1 MNATSIDSQ
10 AADWLGRRE
19 LGLTPA
25 EEREFQAWLTADARH
40 RAAWAECRATWDLLN
55 DAAAIP
61 ALVPPAPARSPVRFW
76 RPAALAVAAAVA
88 VGFFALHRPDPT
100 IAFSRQAI
108 STEAGGLK
116 KIELADGSVIH
127 LNGGS
132 ALTVDLAPGER
143 RVALARGEAFFQVAP
158 DPTRPFIVRAAGYA
172 VRAVGTAFNVAVT
185 AQAVDV
191 LVTEGRV
198 RVDDVAKGRS
208 VLPADGA
215 PAGAPVLAAGQ
226 KISLSLSPASA
237 PAPAPAT
244 VAIQSVAEPEVRQAL
259 AWQIRLLDFDNQPLS
274 DVVAGFNRHNQ
285 HQLVILDPALAAQ
298 TFGGTFRADNYADL
312 VELLESR
319 YHVTA
324 TRRGDRT
331 ELALRR

>member
-1 MNATSIDSQ
+1 MNATSIDTQ

-40 RAAWAECRATWDLLN
+40 GAAWAECRATWDLLD

-61 ALVPPAPARSPVRFW
+61 ALAPPAPARSSLRFW

-88 VGFFALHRPDPT
+88 VGFFVLHRPDP
-100 IAFSRQAI
+100 AAASSHQAI

-116 KIELADGSVIH
+116 KVELADGSVIH

-132 ALTVDLAPGER
+132 ALTVDLTPGER
-143 RVALARGEAFFQVAP
+143 RIALARGEAFFQVAP

-191 LVTEGRV
+191 LVTEGKV
-198 RVDDVAKGRS
+198 RVDDVAQGRS
-208 VLPADGA
+208 VLPEDGA
-215 PAGAPVLAAGQ
+215 TGGPPVLAAGQ
-226 KISLSLSPASA
+226 RISLNLSPASA
-237 PAPAPAT
+237 LASAS
-244 VAIQSVAEPEVRQAL
+244 VAIQPVAEPEVRQAL

-285 HQLVILDPALAAQ
+285 HQLVILDPALATQ